1 MIKLFKTRKAMKAE
15 IDDLTQQLAVQSAEM
30 AKLRKANTYLNR
42 LWQDAKKE
50 KREAESQLAAIRE
63 QLRQEGIDHAAV
75 IGQKNKEI
83 ENLNHELAALQD
95 ANSGLASSVSDLK
108 TKLRAA
114 KKTNAELRQKEK
126 RTAEHKK
133 PAPRNAGNTFTSET
147 TATDFPTF

>member
-15 IDDLTQQLAVQSAEM
+15 IDDLNQQLVIQSAEM
-30 AKLRKANTYLNR
+30 VKLRNANTDLNR
-42 LWQDAKKE
+42 LWMEAKKE
-50 KREAESQLAAIRE
+50 KREAESQLADTRE

-83 ENLNHELAALQD
+83 ENLNYELAALQD

-133 PAPRNAGNTFTSET
+133 PAPRNAGNNIISSPT
-147 TATDFPTF
+147 TTDFPTF

>member
-30 AKLRKANTYLNR
+30 EKLRKANSDLNR

-83 ENLNHELAALQD
+83 ENLNHNLAALQD
-95 ANSGLASSVSDLK
+95 TNSGLASSVSDLNSK
-108 TKLRAA
+108 LKNAKALITKMR
-114 KKTNAELRQKEK
+114 TNEK
-126 RTAEHKK
+126 R
-133 PAPRNAGNTFTSET
+133 RNDADTKAGTHTSSSLK
-147 TATDFPTF
+147 

>member
-1 MIKLFKTRKAMKAE
+1 MFKIIKTRKAMKAE
-15 IDDLTQQLAVQSAEM
+15 IDDLNQQLVIQSAEM
-30 AKLRKANTYLNR
+30 AKLRKANTDLNR

-50 KREAESQLAAIRE
+50 KREAENQLAATRE
-63 QLRQEGIDHAAV
+63 QLRQEGNDHAAV

-108 TKLRAA
+108 SKLRAA

-126 RTAEHKK
+126 RVATKVPQRPKPK
-133 PAPRNAGNTFTSET
+133 PATGDDPFA
-147 TATDFPTF
+147 A

>member
-15 IDDLTQQLAVQSAEM
+15 IDDLTKQLAVQSAEM
-30 AKLRKANTYLNR
+30 VKLSKANTDINR

-50 KREAESQLAAIRE
+50 KREAESRLAAIRE

-83 ENLNHELAALQD
+83 ENLNRDLAALQD

-108 TKLRAA
+108 SKLKNAKAVITKMR
-114 KKTNAELRQKEK
+114 TNEK
-126 RTAEHKK
+126 RHNDADTKA
-133 PAPRNAGNTFTSET
+133 NTYTSS
-147 TATDFPTF
+147 ASK

>member
-1 MIKLFKTRKAMKAE
+1 MKAE

-30 AKLRKANTYLNR
+30 AKLRKANTDINR
-42 LWQDAKKE
+42 LWQDEKKE
-50 KREAESQLAAIRE
+50 KREAEKQLAAIRE

-83 ENLNHELAALQD
+83 ENLNHDLAALQD

-114 KKTNAELRQKEK
+114 KKTAAELRQKEK
-126 RTAEHKK
+126 RTAPKVPPRPK
-133 PAPRNAGNTFTSET
+133 PATGDEPFAQ
-147 TATDFPTF
+147 